1 MGNESVPVGLRVRL
15 ADCWV
20 RKPVDL
26 HLVLVL
32 ESGWVPLL
40 YAALLNGGAALDT
53 AEAAASPVADD

>member
-1 MGNESVPVGLRVRL
+1 VGLGVKL
-15 ADCWV
+15 ADGWV

-40 YAALLNGGAALDT
+40 YAALLNGGAALDA
-53 AEAAASPVADD
+53 AEAAASPAADD